1 MVGIRQ
7 IRDCRFSRTHRYH
20 GRGSLASSQSLRRG
34 FKVYTFVRMA
44 SDTVKQRGK
53 ALRTDQS
60 AGFNSLVKLP
70 FCASQFGLV
79 NRGPRHL
86 LSHRFNF
93 SVQRIITNRFHH
105 QSKFSS
111 LFPVDFTAS
120 EHHPFGF
127 SRAEPVHPDR
137 RSGAPQ
143 IRAGTEPIL
152 ELCPM
157 AVNSK
162 PNTPYSLK
170 RLICGYEP
178 SKPVI
183 CASPRARDN
192 RICF

>member
-1 MVGIRQ
+1 MIPSNSVARRCVLINP
-7 IRDCRFSRTHRYH
+7 
-20 GRGSLASSQSLRRG
+20 LASIVWLNYHFLHRSSGWLIGARDICS
-34 FKVYTFVRMA
+34 VIVST
-44 SDTVKQRGK
+44 
-53 ALRTDQS
+53 S
-60 AGFNSLVKLP
+60 A
-70 FCASQFGLV
+70 
-79 NRGPRHL
+79 
-86 LSHRFNF
+86 F
-93 SVQRIITNRFHH
+93 SVLSQNRFHH

>member
-1 MVGIRQ
+1 MIPSNSVARRCVLINPLASIVWLNYHFVHRSSGWLIGA
-7 IRDCRFSRTHRYH
+7 RDICSVIVSTSAFSVLSRT
-20 GRGSLASSQSLRRG
+20 
-34 FKVYTFVRMA
+34 
-44 SDTVKQRGK
+44 
-53 ALRTDQS
+53 
-60 AGFNSLVKLP
+60 
-70 FCASQFGLV
+70 
-79 NRGPRHL
+79 
-86 LSHRFNF
+86 
-93 SVQRIITNRFHH
+93 
-105 QSKFSS
+105 
-111 LFPVDFTAS
+111 DFTTSPNFPAS
-120 EHHPFGF
+120 FLSILPPVSIILLAFPAT
-127 SRAEPVHPDR
+127 SRYTRIAGG
-137 RSGAPQ
+137 GAPQ